1 MIFGRPAFRIQPG
14 DVKEANY
21 YLKGSKMDFY
31 ELVRGPF
38 AWVALIVFV
47 AGCLFRV
54 ISMLIS
60 GKREPVLYP
69 STSFKDAVRSI
80 LHGLIPF
87 GSTYMRRQ
95 PIFTMVTIGFHLCV
109 IILPL
114 FLLAHIVLWYESWQI
129 LWWSLPD
136 LLADLMAIW
145 VILACI
151 FFLARRWMVP
161 EARQVTRRSDVLL
174 LVIILLTFLTGFI
187 SHHQWGPYRP
197 ILILHVLAGEILLI
211 AIPFSKL
218 GHMLF
223 FMFSRSYMGAEFG
236 KALKAREW

>member
-1 MIFGRPAFRIQPG
+1 
-14 DVKEANY
+14 
-21 YLKGSKMDFY
+21 MDIY

-38 AWVALIVFV
+38 AWVALIIFA
-47 AGCLFRV
+47 AGSIYRIIAMLVTGKKEPALDPSANFR
-54 ISMLIS
+54 
-60 GKREPVLYP
+60 G
-69 STSFKDAVRSI
+69 AVRSI

-95 PIFTMVTIGFHLCV
+95 PLFAIVTIGFHLCL

-151 FFLARRWMVP
+151 YFIVRRRVVP
-161 EARQVTRRSDVLL
+161 EVKKVTRPPDILL
-174 LVIILLTFLTGFI
+174 PAIILLTFLTGFLAY
-187 SHHQWGPYRP
+187 HQWGPYRP
-197 ILILHVLAGEILLI
+197 IMILHVLAGEILLI

-223 FMFSRSYMGAEFG
+223 FMF
-236 KALKAREW
+236 

>member
-1 MIFGRPAFRIQPG
+1 
-14 DVKEANY
+14 
-21 YLKGSKMDFY
+21 MDIY

-38 AWVALIVFV
+38 AWVAVIIFV
-47 AGCLFRV
+47 AGSLYRI
-54 ISMLIS
+54 ISMLVT
-60 GKREPVLYP
+60 GKKEPALYP

-95 PIFTMVTIGFHLCV
+95 PLFTIVTLGFHLSV

-136 LLADLMAIW
+136 LLADFMAIW

-151 FFLARRWMVP
+151 YFLGRRWVVP
-161 EARQVTRRSDVLL
+161 EVKKVTRPGDILL
-174 LVIILLTFLTGFI
+174 PAIILLTFLTGFLAY
-187 SHHQWGPYRP
+187 HQWGPYRP
-197 ILILHVLAGEILLI
+197 IMILHVLAGEILLI
-211 AIPFSKL
+211 VIPFSKL

-223 FMFSRSYMGAEFG
+223 FMLSRAYMGAEFG
-236 KALKAREW
+236 KVLRAREW